1 MCLLTRLLF
10 TLYTHTHTHFIC
22 TFPFQSYL
30 FLVLLLLLTSILTRR
45 FWLMYYLYGTL
56 TRTLDAARFIHK
68 ISYATF
74 LTTMFRIIFYSN
86 LFDALFLG
94 FFTSFESKIR
104 RKRTYMC

>member
-1 MCLLTRLLF
+1 MLTY
-10 TLYTHTHTHFIC
+10 TLVIHTIHTHTHFIC

-30 FLVLLLLLTSILTRR
+30 FLVLLLLLLLTSILTRR

-94 FFTSFESKIR
+94 IFTSFESNVR
-104 RKRTYMC
+104 RKGTNMC